1 MPASKATLRNAQQKA
16 NREAGIGD
24 ASGRLPA
31 RVKDEKPKLSCEIC
45 KVLLECTKSNTE
57 LKKHALNK
65 HGKANYEE
73 CFPGAEKVAAELL
86 AKVSKGG
93 SASDSGK
100 ASQGP
105 TKAQKKK
112 QQADGLD
119 DLMSAG
125 LNATGVKKK
134 GK

>member
-1 MPASKATLRNAQQKA
+1 M
-16 NREAGIGD
+16 
-24 ASGRLPA
+24 
-31 RVKDEKPKLSCEIC
+31 
-45 KVLLECTKSNTE
+45 LLECTKSNTE

-93 SASDSGK
+93 SAGDSGK

-119 DLMSAG
+119 DLLSAG